1 MTKKSRQKFKY
12 LKNKKSFY
20 GEIKSIFHNFKGLSV
35 AKNCIR
41 PESAHLNPQTSS
53 IYKMVKH
60 TLKILQILLQD
71 FYGRFDHFVNT
82 RGYRF
87 KFTIFVLI
95 SSLISNFTTLL
106 LKRHFYFIE
115 KLEWLLGVIKLH
127 LLHLF
132 VNQVVMS

>member
-1 MTKKSRQKFKY
+1 MYQTWEYAS
-12 LKNKKSFY
+12 
-20 GEIKSIFHNFKGLSV
+20 
-35 AKNCIR
+35 
-41 PESAHLNPQTSS
+41 NPQTSS

-87 KFTIFVLI
+87 KFIIFVLI

-115 KLEWLLGVIKLH
+115 KFEWLLEVIKIH